1 MIHLDFAPLSYDIH
15 FIGIVRFLLRKIN
28 DIIFLIPQI
37 TPYDKIKYI
46 VCICSCRYIQ
56 EDNLWGFSIFRMS
69 AKATK
74 VAKNMSDKGNCT
86 KYHHNIPLENK
97 VSKMT
102 GFNL

>member
-1 MIHLDFAPLSYDIH
+1 MIHLDFAPLSYDILYWYCS
-15 FIGIVRFLLRKIN
+15 FL